1 MSEEVVTQDQI
12 TIPMLKSLFDAA
24 FMETSIDSDGDLYV
38 KGDTGC
44 YVMPTKSKDR
54 IHLLAQFRADEKSS
68 KQARMELANRI
79 NYEMSTVRAYLND
92 KGNLVFDY
100 YIPVEGGIT
109 KKAIVLATRF
119 FLSVVV
125 SSIRQYDSDNVV
137 L

>member
-1 MSEEVVTQDQI
+1 MSDEIVTPELI

-38 KGDTGC
+38 KADTGC

-68 KQARMELANRI
+68 RQARLELANRI
-79 NYEMSTVRAYLND
+79 NYEMSTVRSYLND
-92 KGNLVFDY
+92 KGNVVFDY

-109 KKAIVLATRF
+109 KKAIVMATRF
-119 FLSVVV
+119 FLSVIV
-125 SSIRQYDSDNVV
+125 SGIRQHDSDNVV